1 MFFFKKKPINIL
13 LIVLAVAVLLS
24 IVSNFTDGLP
34 GKAVKTIMTPF
45 ESAFSKVVSP
55 VVNFFGNFGETENL
69 RQENEK
75 LLAKIDELVKEN
87 RSIDSYIEEN
97 ARLSALLGIKEQ
109 TLERTVSAKVVSYD
123 WDNYSETVTI
133 NRGEKDGIS
142 VGDAVVSSLGVVG
155 RVSSV
160 GPNWAEI
167 TTIISPNHSM
177 GVRVSRTGDL
187 ALCEGDSKLLKSKK
201 MLLNYISGIKGITSG
216 DILETSGE
224 GGVYPPGY
232 TVGRISE
239 IKIGNTKTDSYAE
252 IEPAVDFSRLSEVL
266 VITDWET
273 EKAESK
279 YTIGSQEEEI
289 TEETED
295 ITKEEIENA
304 EG

>member
-1 MFFFKKKPINIL
+1 MFFFRKKPINIL
-13 LIVLAVAVLLS
+13 LIILALAVLLS
-24 IVSNFTDGLP
+24 VVSNFTGGLP
-34 GKAVKTIMTPF
+34 GKVVKTIMTPF
-45 ESAFSKVVSP
+45 ESVFSRVTSP
-55 VVNFFGNFGETENL
+55 VVNFFANLGDAEKL
-69 RQENEK
+69 RQENE
-75 LLAKIDELVKEN
+75 ELTAQIFELTKEK
-87 RSIDSYIEEN
+87 RGIDSYIEEN
-97 ARLSALLGIKEQ
+97 KRLSALLGIKESIQ
-109 TLERTVSAKVVSYD
+109 ENTVSAKVVSYD
-123 WDNYSETVTI
+123 WDNFSETVTI

-142 VGDAVVSSLGVVG
+142 VGDAVVASLGVVG
-155 RVSSV
+155 RVSEA
-160 GPNWAEI
+160 GPNWAEV

-201 MLLNYISGIKGITSG
+201 MLLNYISGLGGITSG

-252 IEPAVDFSRLSEVL
+252 IEPSVDFSRLSEVL

-273 EKAESK
+273 YVAESN
-279 YTIGSQEEEI
+279 YIIGTSEEI
-289 TEETED
+289 KTEEDKD
-295 ITKEEIENA
+295 ITEEEIENA